1 MLERITRRC
10 AALLAVFAVLA
21 GLGASARAQENPTV
35 VIDQAGEKTYKA
47 AIQRFGGVGDAL
59 SESFREEIGKGLD
72 FSGLFSALSPQAF
85 LASDVT
91 RALGAQVVCPD
102 WRQIGADALVA
113 GTLRSEA
120 GGVGVEFEVWDVARC
135 QKLLSKR
142 FAAARDEVR
151 LARRVADEVVG
162 AFTGKPGV
170 SSTEVAFISNRS
182 GAKELYLM
190 NVDGSNVRQ
199 VTRNKTINEF
209 PSWGPD
215 GDTLLYTSY
224 REARMPGLYVL
235 SRSGRSPGRVF
246 KNLRPGSSI
255 YRGVIDP
262 SGQKVAVVAS
272 VDGATKIF
280 TLDRNGANPRQLT
293 TGKSLEVSPSWSPDG
308 SRIAFVS
315 DRTGG
320 PQIYVM
326 NADGS
331 NQRRVTFQGGY
342 NTGANWSP
350 DGKWIAYESRVGGQF
365 DIWLTDPE
373 GTTNVPLVENPSTD
387 EGASWSPDGRKL
399 VFSSKR
405 RGRSDLYVID
415 VGGGNAR
422 RITQGEGDDTSPAW
436 GPYRPELR

>member
-1 MLERITRRC
+1 MLRR
-10 AALLAVFAVLA
+10 ASQALQVVLVLATAVLPF
-21 GLGASARAQENPTV
+21 ASAIAQENPTV
-35 VIDQAGEKTYKA
+35 IIDQPGEKAYKA
-47 AIQRFGGVGDAL
+47 AIQRFSGVGDAL
-59 SESFREEIGKGLD
+59 SGSFREGIGKGLD
-72 FSGLFSALSPQAF
+72 FSGLFAVLSPQAF

-91 RALGAQVVCPD
+91 TTLGSQVNCAD
-102 WRQIGADALVA
+102 WRQIGADAFVA

-120 GGVGVEFEVWDVARC
+120 GGIGVEFEVWDVSRC
-135 QKLLSKR
+135 QKLLTKR
-142 FAAARDEVR
+142 FASSKDEQR
-151 LARRVADEVVG
+151 LARRVADEIVG

-182 GAKELYLM
+182 GAKELYVM
-190 NVDGSNVRQ
+190 DVDGSNVRQ

-224 REARMPGLYVL
+224 REARMPGIYVL

-246 KNLRPGSSI
+246 KNLRPGSSM

-262 SGQKVAVVAS
+262 SGNKVAVVAS

-280 TLDRNGANPRQLT
+280 TVDRNGGNPRQLT
-293 TGKSLEVSPSWSPDG
+293 TGKSLEVSPAWSPDG
-308 SRIAFVS
+308 NRIAFVS

-320 PQIYVM
+320 PQLYIM

-331 NQRRVTFQGGY
+331 NQKRLTFQGGY
-342 NTGANWSP
+342 NTGASWSP
-350 DGKWIAYESRVGGQF
+350 DGKWIAYESRIGGQF
-365 DIWLTDPE
+365 DIWLIDPE
-373 GTTNVPLVENPSTD
+373 GTTNVPLVEHPATD

-415 VGGGNAR
+415 VDGGNLR
-422 RITQGEGDDTSPAW
+422 RITQGEGKDTSPAW

>member
-1 MLERITRRC
+1 MRRLIVRILGVAC
-10 AALLAVFAVLA
+10 IAARAFVGVPAE
-21 GLGASARAQENPTV
+21 AQENPTV
-35 VIDQAGEKTYKA
+35 VIDQPGEKAYKA
-47 AIQRFGGVGDAL
+47 ALQRFSGVGDAL
-59 SESFREEIGKGLD
+59 SESFREDIGKGLD
-72 FSGLFSALSPQAF
+72 FSGLFSVLSPQAF

-91 RALGAQVVCPD
+91 KGLGAPVNCPD
-102 WRQIGADALVA
+102 WRQIGADALVSGA
-113 GTLRSEA
+113 LRSEA
-120 GGVGVEFEVWDVARC
+120 GGLGVEFEVWDVSRC
-135 QKLLSKR
+135 QKLLTKR
-142 FAAARDEVR
+142 FAAAKDEKR
-151 LARRVADEVVG
+151 LARRVADEIVG

-190 NVDGSNVRQ
+190 DVDGSNVRQ

-224 REARMPGLYVL
+224 RENRMPGLFAL

-246 KNLRPGSSI
+246 KNLRPGASM

-262 SGQKVAVVAS
+262 TGQKVAVVAS

-280 TLDRNGANPRQLT
+280 TVDRNGGNARQLT

-331 NQRRVTFQGGY
+331 NPKRVTFQGSY
-342 NTGANWSP
+342 NTGASWSP

-373 GTTNVPLVENPSTD
+373 GTTNVPLIENPSTD

-399 VFSSKR
+399 VFSSER
-405 RGRSDLYVID
+405 RGRADLYVVD
-415 VGGGNAR
+415 VDGGNLR
-422 RITQGEGDDTSPAW
+422 RITQGEGDDKSPAW